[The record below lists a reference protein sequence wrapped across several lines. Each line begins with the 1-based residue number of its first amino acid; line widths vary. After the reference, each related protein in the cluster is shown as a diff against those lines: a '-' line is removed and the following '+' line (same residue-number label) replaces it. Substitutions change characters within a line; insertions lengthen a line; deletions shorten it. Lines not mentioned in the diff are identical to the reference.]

1 VNSTDLIQSLCI
13 AGLVVIVLIQQ
24 ATINLQVGHLKD
36 LAEHVIKLGDILSA
50 RMRRQYDNKET
61 KQ

>member
-1 VNSTDLIQSLCI
+1 MNSTDLIQSLCI